1 MSYYCYLLYTN
12 TKHTYIGATIDIDH
26 RLRQHNGELV
36 GGAKYT
42 KIQIQKGLSWNRIC
56 YITNIPEWK
65 SALQIEWKWKQ
76 LSRTEY
82 KSIRHPIIRRLY
94 CLKKLLELEKPTSK
108 SIPYDAYP
116 NGPPIIIWEDEYYK
130 EEYNKLNGRE

>member
-1 MSYYCYLLYTN
+1 MNYCYLLSLDDKYSYVGS
-12 TKHTYIGATIDIDH
+12 TKDIDR
-26 RLRQHNGELV
+26 RLRQHNGEIV

-42 KIQIQKGLSWNRIC
+42 TSHLENDKEWKRIC
-56 YITNIPEWK
+56 YLTNIPEWK